1 MQKVISKQSW
11 MGGEMPTAALEK
23 SWASL
28 DLQKEECLNSDL
40 KAVLDFLYLTQTLV
54 RYFFHEENCKVVT
67 SLNRLNL
74 LELLV
79 WKITHCFKTVIF
91 LRLNTFWESH
101 PHLFSFWGWHSLNLS
116 KSRQFFSPKKIK
128 RVSDLNF
135 FALLCALCHNRIC
148 QTWWTSFTCHFLF
161 SHWRPKRERWT
172 FSCARDCQTPV
183 FLRVETERQFHNFY
197 YWMFCLIKKA
207 VLQND

>member
-1 MQKVISKQSW
+1 M
-11 MGGEMPTAALEK
+11 LEK
-23 SWASL
+23 SLTVLKQSFFL
-28 DLQKEECLNSDL
+28 DWIHFERVTHTCFPFEGDIHSTCQNPGN
-40 KAVLDFLYLTQTLV
+40 
-54 RYFFHEENCKVVT
+54 FFP
-67 SLNRLNL
+67 R
-74 LELLV
+74 
-79 WKITHCFKTVIF
+79 
-91 LRLNTFWESH
+91 
-101 PHLFSFWGWHSLNLS
+101 
-116 KSRQFFSPKKIK
+116 KKIK